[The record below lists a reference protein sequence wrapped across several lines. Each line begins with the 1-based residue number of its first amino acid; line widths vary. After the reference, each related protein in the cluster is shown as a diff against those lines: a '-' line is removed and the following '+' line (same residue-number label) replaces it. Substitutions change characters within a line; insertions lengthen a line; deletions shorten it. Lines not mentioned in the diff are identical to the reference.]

1 MNRSAASGVMGILAR
16 VDSLSRTLALAPT
29 LQRKRCGEVVGP
41 RLAMEGMGHRI
52 PRGHAPLEGG
62 AVMNTGM
69 PRARTPQRTRRALG
83 VSVAV
88 PRDCDV
94 SEGRGRLTEKVCC
107 NAGNGPVTVSM
118 TRSFL
123 LYNFTSIHC
132 NQTQTCLNN
141 FTSVDLY
148 SMLKECERLA
158 FPAGTLLPSSLHL
171 PACPPCCPPVS
182 AMPQAKGPWPCRVH
196 PHAHSS
202 QLGWAGQGR
211 GTDKLEIQGILLS
224 TIFWY
229 HSSTISVTSKLS
241 PRLELPFF
249 IFFF

>member
-1 MNRSAASGVMGILAR
+1 M
-16 VDSLSRTLALAPT
+16 
-29 LQRKRCGEVVGP
+29 
-41 RLAMEGMGHRI
+41 
-52 PRGHAPLEGG
+52 
-62 AVMNTGM
+62 
-69 PRARTPQRTRRALG
+69 
-83 VSVAV
+83 

-132 NQTQTCLNN
+132 NQTQTCTNN
-141 FTSVDLY
+141 FTSVDFY

-249 IFFF
+249 IFFFNSMFSQVFVSSFVSVVFGVETGLRLCRPSLRGGWGCASVPWRRSVTSVRFRRAGVPGEGEQRLNLLVLRRIGDGLVEIV